1 MNTPAL
7 SHGDLLTEPIR
18 VRSAGAT
25 DVGAVRSMN
34 EDSYLAGSPIY
45 LVADGMGGHNAGEV
59 ASAMVVDQFADL
71 VGTDDLTPET
81 IAESLIAA
89 YDRITQISS
98 DSSNGAGTTVALVG
112 TAWDN
117 DQAAWIVMN
126 LGDSRV
132 YRLSNGDFEQISIDH
147 SVVQELVD
155 RGDITPDEA
164 RVHPYRNMVTR
175 ALGPG
180 PNSRPDFWLLPAM
193 LGDRFVIC
201 SDGVNG
207 ELDDSAIEQVLRET
221 GDIRDVPGILVER
234 AVEAGGRDNATVVA
248 LEAVLEGATEDVDR
262 YSLFALGDDDS

>member
-1 MNTPAL
+1 MNTPPLAP
-7 SHGDLLTEPIR
+7 GDLLTEPIR
-18 VRSAGAT
+18 VRAAAAT
-25 DVGAVRSMN
+25 DVGAVRTMN
-34 EDSYLAGSPIY
+34 EDSFLAGDPVY

-59 ASAMVVDQFADL
+59 ASAIVVDQFADL
-71 VGTDDLTPET
+71 VGQDDLTPET

-89 YDRITQISS
+89 YDRITKIASES
-98 DSSNGAGTTVALVG
+98 TRGAGTTVALVS
-112 TAWDN
+112 TAWDD

-155 RGDITPDEA
+155 RGEITAAEA

-207 ELDDSAIEQVLRET
+207 ELEDSIIETILREAD
-221 GDIRDVPGILVER
+221 DIIDVPRTLVDR

-248 LEAVLEGATEDVDR
+248 LEAVLDGATTDVER
-262 YSLFALGDDDS
+262 YSLFSPDAD